1 MTNTAYNEAING
13 RPNQADAEPTDQ
25 ELISKAMT
33 RGYTR
38 EVWAENDHHTLNLL
52 VQKDIDLDGRFVALD
67 LDECEFLRVNGWLF
81 SIEGAG

>member
-1 MTNTAYNEAING
+1 MITAHHEAING

-25 ELISKAMT
+25 ELISKAMA

-38 EVWAENDHHTLNLL
+38 EVWAECADHTLNLL
-52 VQKDIDLDGRFVALD
+52 VQKDIDLDGRFVAFD

-81 SIEGAG
+81 SIEDA